1 MFHYPHCPMIIIK
14 YNVYIYNI
22 YILLVVYSIS
32 KYHQVSILTTVYLH
46 SIPIPSKCLVI
57 CSHTIVLIQP
67 YVWVNYSEPIDQTPS

>member
-1 MFHYPHCPMIIIK
+1 MSVIHPHIYPLYPVITLKMVGDMFHYPHCPMIIIK

-46 SIPIPSKCLVI
+46 SIPIP
-57 CSHTIVLIQP
+57 QN
-67 YVWVNYSEPIDQTPS
+67 VW